1 MLLGIDGNS
10 GSVKQVDFKRNGIL
24 SPKLE
29 NKLRQNNES
38 NNSETLRQTYQLVVK
53 MATTTPNKLEGFE
66 VHVVEVEPRGALPL
80 TTVTLFWLAVMSTL

>member
-38 NNSETLRQTYQLVVK
+38 NNSETLRQTY
-53 MATTTPNKLEGFE
+53 
-66 VHVVEVEPRGALPL
+66 
-80 TTVTLFWLAVMSTL
+80 